1 MRPNVANIDC
11 VNIVIGAP
19 PKPDY
24 LLIDKIIISAI
35 SGGAEVVI
43 TVNKSDL
50 STETYD
56 YVLKNYANS
65 VDKIFSVSSVT
76 GENIDSLKEFLKGKL
91 CAFCGQSAV
100 GKTSLLNKLFSMSE
114 RVGNLSEKTMR
125 GKHTTTSSEIHFYED
140 FKVIDTPGFSANIC
154 EVKADEIKDYYR
166 DFTEFSNGCYFLDC
180 KHISEPDCAVK
191 QALLEGKI
199 SKDRYDRYIEI
210 FNERKK
216 EEKYEKY

>member
-35 SGGAEVVI
+35 SGGSEVVI

-100 GKTSLLNKLFSMSE
+100 GKHHFLTSF
-114 RVGNLSEKTMR
+114 
-125 GKHTTTSSEIHFYED
+125 F
-140 FKVIDTPGFSANIC
+140 
-154 EVKADEIKDYYR
+154 
-166 DFTEFSNGCYFLDC
+166 
-180 KHISEPDCAVK
+180 
-191 QALLEGKI
+191 Q
-199 SKDRYDRYIEI
+199 
-210 FNERKK
+210 
-216 EEKYEKY
+216 